1 MKRILLTGCNGKM
14 GQMIAECTVNFP
26 ELEIVAGIDVNDT
39 IKQPFPVYKSP
50 DNVTFAVDAVIDFS
64 HPSLLEGVLN
74 YAEKYNVP
82 SVIATTG
89 LSPEQTADIKNAG
102 KNIPIFHTANMSIG
116 INLICELLKTAAPIL
131 YDNFDIEIIEKHH
144 NRKLDA
150 PSGTAILLA
159 DTIKN
164 SVDTKLTNIYD
175 RHLVRKRREHTE
187 LGIHSIRGGT
197 IVGEHEV
204 IFAGEDEV
212 ISLSHSAS
220 SRKVFAM
227 GALRASLFIIDKAPG
242 VYNMSDLL
250 KEKL

>member
-1 MKRILLTGCNGKM
+1 M
-14 GQMIAECTVNFP
+14 GHMIAECTANFP
-26 ELEIVAGIDVNDT
+26 KLEIVAGIDVNDT
-39 IKQPFPVYKSP
+39 IKQPFPVYKYA
-50 DNVTFAVDAVIDFS
+50 DNVTFAVDVVIDFS
-64 HPSLLEGVLN
+64 HPTLLDGILN
-74 YAEKYNVP
+74 YAQKYNVP
-82 SVIATTG
+82 AVIATTG
-89 LSPEQTADIKNAG
+89 LSPEQTGDIKNAA

-116 INLICELLKTAAPIL
+116 INLICELLKTAAPLL

-144 NRKLDA
+144 NCKLDA
-150 PSGTAILLA
+150 PSGTAVLLS

-164 SVDTKLTNIYD
+164 AISTKLTNVFD
-175 RHLVRKRREHTE
+175 RHSVRRPREHNE

-204 IFAGEDEV
+204 IFAGEDEI
-212 ISLSHSAS
+212 ISITHTAS

-227 GALRASLFIIDKAPG
+227 GALRASMYIVNKTPG